1 MALSELR
8 RDYLVD
14 RFVVVPTE
22 NGNDHCRN
30 NGNGHSKKHSKICLY
45 CPGNEHLTSP
55 AVLAMVQR
63 DGMYQMLSDG
73 EGNYVRDWSVR
84 VFSSNDPA
92 VSTAPNVS
100 YGDEPLY
107 KEPAY
112 GFHYVVVAAPDHRQ
126 RLSNMSVDQWA
137 NVLLV
142 MQDRVKWLYAQ
153 KRVNYVSIFA
163 SYGKNGNAE
172 NEHSYINLVTFPN
185 IPPAILQ
192 EAQAVDKVI
201 EDDGVCPVCNIVHVE
216 ANGPRE
222 ILSTQNFLAICPWA
236 PTYPYEFWIVPK
248 RHSTSFTSVTQMEIN
263 DLAIILRSTLGGL
276 CKTLKDVHFN
286 LAFHLSPEKKNNVM
300 IHWHIEVY
308 PQISNWAG
316 FERAFGIYMSNVSP
330 EHAAQELKPSCREEF
345 AKSVG
350 VDN

>member
-22 NGNDHCRN
+22 NGN
-30 NGNGHSKKHSKICLY
+30 GHSKKHGKICLY

-92 VSTAPNVS
+92 VSTAPNAS
-100 YGDEPLY
+100 YGDKPLY

-112 GFHYVVVAAPDHRQ
+112 GFHYVVVAAPDHKQ
-126 RLSNMSVDQWA
+126 RLPNMSVDQWA

-172 NEHSYINLVTFPN
+172 NEHSHINLVTFPN

-248 RHSTSFTSVTQMEIN
+248 RHSASFTSVTQMEIN

-316 FERAFGIYMSNVSP
+316 FERAFGVYMSNVSP